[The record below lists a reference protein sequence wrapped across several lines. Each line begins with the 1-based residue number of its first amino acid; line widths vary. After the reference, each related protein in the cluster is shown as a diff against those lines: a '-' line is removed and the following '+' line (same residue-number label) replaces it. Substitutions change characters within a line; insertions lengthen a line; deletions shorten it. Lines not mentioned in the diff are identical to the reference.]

1 MFIRELTSSVC
12 GFLKI
17 VFSKGWFCIKSQFC
31 MGIFLRL
38 RTDGWYVVTN
48 DKICLRAFAFCW
60 SDDEP
65 LIMKDN
71 ILQKHLSPSAGYYD
85 VNDDFEIPKTPE
97 GIPPNDE
104 LDLLYNSKII
114 WTGGFCR
121 WRESSSITNRTK
133 AQNLL
138 PEQTREQPA

>member
-1 MFIRELTSSVC
+1 
-12 GFLKI
+12 
-17 VFSKGWFCIKSQFC
+17 

-60 SDDEP
+60 SDDEL

-71 ILQKHLSPSAGYYD
+71 ILQKYLSPSAGYHD

-114 WTGGFCR
+114 
-121 WRESSSITNRTK
+121 
-133 AQNLL
+133 
-138 PEQTREQPA
+138 